1 MNTSPN
7 LDLASR
13 EESVFSQIVQLIQ
26 SSRQQALETV
36 NTVLINLYWRVG
48 EIISRKLQSAEWGDS
63 VVPQLAAYIART
75 QPGLRGFMRRNLFI
89 MSQFYDAYRNDP
101 IVSPPVTQLPWTH
114 HLIILSQSKRPG
126 RAQILSQAGQMIT

>member
-1 MNTSPN
+1 MKTEMKTTPN

-13 EESVFSQIVQLIQ
+13 EESVFSQIAQLIQ

-48 EIISRKLQSAEWGDS
+48 EIISRKLESAEWGDS

-75 QPGLRGFMRRNLFI
+75 QPGLHGLTRRNLFR
-89 MSQFYDAYRNDP
+89 MRQFYEAYRNST
-101 IVSPPVTQLPWTH
+101 IVSPLVT
-114 HLIILSQSKRPG
+114 
-126 RAQILSQAGQMIT
+126 